1 MTQRLFDID
10 SYKQDFTA
18 KCLSA
23 EEIKNEQNQ
32 TVYKLALDATCFFP
46 EGGGQKSDKGTLNGI
61 PVFDVQEENGV
72 IYHFTA
78 SPISVGDTV
87 NGKIDWNERFYKMQ
101 NHTAEHIVSGIIH
114 KKFGFDNVGFHLGE
128 DFITMDYNGE
138 ISQSQLLEIEE
149 EANEAVWAN
158 LPVTA
163 WYPENP
169 KEFSYRSKLDLTENV
184 RLVKIE
190 NVDLCACC
198 APHVAFTGEI
208 GYILILSCQR
218 FRQGVR
224 ITAKCGRFALDE
236 IQKQQQV
243 LKNAS
248 HLLSLPY
255 LEIDSGIEKLKASLD
270 EARFDAVGAQK
281 KLLTFEIENSS
292 CPFVFVDEP
301 SLLKDGA
308 NLLFDKFSSFV
319 CAFCG
324 NDKDGYRF
332 MALFPENQKN
342 KCEVFKKELS
352 ASGGGGNNMLQG
364 IAKSTKEQL
373 LAFAKGF
380 L

>member
-1 MTQRLFDID
+1 
-10 SYKQDFTA
+10 
-18 KCLSA
+18 
-23 EEIKNEQNQ
+23 
-32 TVYKLALDATCFFP
+32 
-46 EGGGQKSDKGTLNGI
+46 
-61 PVFDVQEENGV
+61 
-72 IYHFTA
+72 
-78 SPISVGDTV
+78 
-87 NGKIDWNERFYKMQ
+87 
-101 NHTAEHIVSGIIH
+101 
-114 KKFGFDNVGFHLGE
+114 
-128 DFITMDYNGE
+128 MDYNGE
-138 ISQSQLLEIEE
+138 ISQSQLLEIEK
-149 EANEAVWAN
+149 EANAAVWAN

-163 WYPENP
+163 WYPENL

-190 NVDLCACC
+190 SIDLCACC

-248 HLLSLPY
+248 RLLSLPY
-255 LEIDSGIEKLKASLD
+255 LESDAGIEKLKASLD

-281 KLLTFEIENSS
+281 NLLTFEIENSS
-292 CPFVFVDEP
+292 CPIVFVDEP

-332 MALFPENQKN
+332 MALFSENQKN

-364 IAKSTKEQL
+364 MAKATKTQI